1 MKRAKSFQKFFNDLN
16 DTENIGFAVMN
27 KERIEAN
34 KIESI
39 ELMGNVNGKD
49 CIIIDDMIDTAG
61 TLCEAAKALK
71 EKGARDIYAFAT
83 HGLFSGPAGDRLKNS
98 VIKRVITTDSVKVS
112 DKFKETVG
120 DKFE

>member
-16 DTENIGFAVMN
+16 DTESIGFAVMN

-83 HGLFSGPAGDRLKNS
+83 HGLFSGPAGERLKNS